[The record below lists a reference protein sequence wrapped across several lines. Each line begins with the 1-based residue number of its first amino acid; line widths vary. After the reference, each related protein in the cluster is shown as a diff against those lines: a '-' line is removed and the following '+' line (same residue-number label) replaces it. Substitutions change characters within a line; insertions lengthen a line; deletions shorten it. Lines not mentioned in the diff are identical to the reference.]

1 MTKNTDKIIFLFLAA
16 HLLIWTLVPS
26 LTNKNLPLDTIEHL
40 AWASNLDWG
49 FNKHPPMVAFVLEV
63 FFRIFGNQDWAYY
76 FLSQIFVCFA
86 FYIIWKFSE
95 DFFKNKN
102 YRLISVLLLSGIS
115 FYNYTTPEFNVYIC
129 ELPFWALTVYF
140 SWKAFKSNKSKD
152 WLLFG
157 FFAGLGVLS
166 HYLFIYLLIALDFYF
181 LYMII
186 NKKIN
191 FKCLVSLVPFF
202 LILLPH
208 LNWLI
213 ENNYTT
219 LTYGMHRTGLSESS
233 LINHLSLP
241 FIFLAK
247 QFGLLIPFF
256 IMFLFIVSKIKTK
269 LNFKDNKTVFLL
281 ATNVLP
287 IFLIF
292 LTSLFLGIKI
302 RTMWMTPFYLFL
314 GVMIVYSFQKQLNF
328 KKIKSFFVIF
338 LFLFI
343 LSPSVYLYISLS
355 QNNKRTDYAGKEIA
369 DLVQRKWDKNY
380 TNEIGFVVGDE
391 WFGGNLSYH
400 LESRPIW
407 FNELNPSLINSH
419 KGVIYTGNSKVLEK
433 ICPGVFGSIQKQGI
447 CMIGNKR

>member
-157 FFAGLGVLS
+157 LFAGLGVLS

-213 ENNYTT
+213 ENNYRT
-219 LTYGMHRTGLSESS
+219 LTYGMHRTGLSEFS
-233 LINHLSLP
+233 LMNHLSLP

-256 IMFLFIVSKIKTK
+256 IMFFFIVSKIKTK
-269 LNFKDNKTVFLL
+269 LNFKDNKIVFLL
-281 ATNVLP
+281 ATNILP

-302 RTMWMTPFYLFL
+302 RTMWMTPFYLFF

-328 KKIKSFFVIF
+328 KKIKSFFAIF

-343 LSPSVYLYISLS
+343 LSPSAYLYISLS

-369 DLVQRKWDKNY
+369 DLVQRKWNKNY
-380 TNEIGFVVGDE
+380 KNEIGFVVGDE

-407 FNELNPSLINSH
+407 FNELNPSLINSD
-419 KGVIYTGNSKVLEK
+419 KGVIYTGNSKVLKK

>member
-1 MTKNTDKIIFLFLAA
+1 ML
-16 HLLIWTLVPS
+16 HLTSDDSGASQLIGYVYT
-26 LTNKNLPLDTIEHL
+26 
-40 AWASNLDWG
+40 A
-49 FNKHPPMVAFVLEV
+49 
-63 FFRIFGNQDWAYY
+63 
-76 FLSQIFVCFA
+76 
-86 FYIIWKFSE
+86 
-95 DFFKNKN
+95 
-102 YRLISVLLLSGIS
+102 LISVLLLSGIS

-140 SWKAFKSNKSKD
+140 SWKAFKNNKSKD

-157 FFAGLGVLS
+157 LFAGLGVLS

-219 LTYGMHRTGLSESS
+219 LTYGMHRTGLSEFS

-256 IMFLFIVSKIKTK
+256 IMFFFIVSKIKTK

-355 QNNKRTDYAGKEIA
+355 QNNKRTDYKGKEIA

-407 FNELNPSLINSH
+407 FNELNPSLINSD
-419 KGVIYTGNSKVLEK
+419 KGVIYTGNSKVLKK